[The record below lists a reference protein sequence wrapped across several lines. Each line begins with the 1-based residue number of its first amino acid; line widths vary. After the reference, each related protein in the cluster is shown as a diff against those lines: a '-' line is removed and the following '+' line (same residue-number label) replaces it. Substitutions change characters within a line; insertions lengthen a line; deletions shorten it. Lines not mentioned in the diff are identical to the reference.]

1 MVRYPQLD
9 TGVPAGAIED
19 EDNLLLGASANLTR
33 ELGQLNLKDR
43 NAHRRGQMKE
53 GTPRGRMDK
62 ADEIAPGKAVL
73 DHGGWTL
80 ANRRPNLAQQRLQAD
95 TVFVGGPEFN
105 GGVREGVSDGPY
117 ERAELFLNAACCSAS
132 AKAWRGRGA
141 WRLCLSR
148 CR

>member
-1 MVRYPQLD
+1 MLRHAEFD
-9 TGVPAGAIED
+9 TGMPPCPIEHQHD
-19 EDNLLLGASANLTR
+19 LLLGTGFHLAR
-33 ELGQLNLKDR
+33 ELRQFDFKDG
-43 NAHRRGQMKE
+43 NADRRGQME
-53 GTPRGRMDK
+53 DGASGGGMDK

-73 DHGGWTL
+73 DHGGGTL

-105 GGVREGVSDGPY
+105 RGVREGVSDCRY
-117 ERAELFLNAACCSAS
+117 ERAELFLNAVCCSAS
-132 AKAWRGRGA
+132 AMAWRGRGA